1 MTALSTRGSR
11 SNGLLRAGLV
21 GLLVVACGLDLV
33 RLARVYPPLV
43 DLEIPLRA
51 AERWLAGGS
60 PYLASSFAEP
70 AGYGLPFLYAPPTLP
85 FFAALS
91 LLPREVAGLL
101 WVAAC
106 LAAAAWG
113 TRRLGIP
120 WVALPLLLAW
130 PPFAEALLGG
140 NIQVFLFAA
149 LVAVFW
155 DRASRPWQPRERDVA
170 FAPDPGRTGTLAAFI
185 PAMKISIPH
194 AWVGVAGRRPMTAFV
209 GALVAGG
216 VALATL
222 PLVGLSAWQ
231 EWIQQLG
238 RALDPTWVNGGYR
251 LVPGLPSVVSGAI
264 WLAAV
269 LACLVVPG
277 SRRGT
282 WAGLLSVLGAATLH
296 VFSLLFV
303 LPAILVVRREI
314 GLAVATLVAIGG
326 LLGSQAPW
334 LLWLGALVAAA
345 CVALGERWPALV
357 EATGRDAEGAQAPA

>member
-1 MTALSTRGSR
+1 M
-11 SNGLLRAGLV
+11 
-21 GLLVVACGLDLV
+21 
-33 RLARVYPPLV
+33 
-43 DLEIPLRA
+43 
-51 AERWLAGGS
+51 
-60 PYLASSFAEP
+60 ASSFAEP

-91 LLPREVAGLL
+91 LLPRQVAGLL
-101 WVAAC
+101 WVGAC

-120 WVALPLLLAW
+120 WVAVPLILAW

-155 DRASRPWQPRERDVA
+155 DRASHPWHPRERDVA
-170 FAPDPGRTGTLAAFI
+170 SAPDAGRTGTLAAFI

-194 AWVGVAGRRPMTAFV
+194 AWVGVAARRPMTAFV
-209 GALVAGG
+209 GALVACG

-222 PLVGLSAWQ
+222 PLVGLSSWQ

-251 LVPGLPSVVSGAI
+251 LLPGLPAVASGVI

-269 LACLVVPG
+269 LASLVAPG
-277 SRRGT
+277 PRRGT
-282 WAGLLSVLGAATLH
+282 WAGLLTVLGAATLH

-314 GLAVATLVAIGG
+314 GLAAATLIAIGG
-326 LLGSQAPW
+326 LMGAQAPG
-334 LLWLGALVAAA
+334 LLWLGALVAAV
-345 CVALGERWPALV
+345 CVALGDRWPVLV
-357 EATGRDAEGAQAPA
+357 ETSRRDAEGAQAPA